1 MLDISNKETGVGGV
15 WQLSGL
21 CNNSV
26 NLELFQNKK
35 VYFKKEMYGDPVYSQ
50 SSYFLE
56 GRKDRR
62 MDELE
67 RFHDLE

>member
-1 MLDISNKETGVGGV
+1 MATV
-15 WQLSGL
+15 WTL

-35 VYFKKEMYGDPVYSQ
+35 VYFKKEMYANPVYSQ

-56 GRKDRR
+56 GRKEIR